1 MLSIGEFSK
10 ICKVST
16 KTLRYYDEI
25 GLIYPD
31 KINCDNG
38 YRYYSIDQLKKMLF
52 IERLKSYD
60 FSLKEIKDILQLEE
74 NQVEEHL
81 SLVLK
86 EKKKE
91 IENKIYAFENTLNQ
105 IYNDIYSLSQGISVM
120 SYFENIDIQL
130 VECEPMCILSVR
142 KMVTVSDC
150 AQGYGQ
156 FFNLL
161 YKIIATDN
169 LTMIGSPMTI
179 YHSKEYKIDGYD
191 IEFAI
196 PIKEFV
202 RGSRDFDPGLCI
214 KTVLNGSY
222 SKITS
227 IYVKQREWLEK
238 ENYELSN
245 LPYDVYMNNPEQVT
259 SPEELITEIYCP
271 VKKK

>member
-60 FSLKEIKDILQLEE
+60 FSLKEIKDIIQLEK

-91 IENKIYAFENTLNQ
+91 IEGKIYAFENTLNQ
-105 IYNDIYSLSQGISVM
+105 INNDIYSLSQGISVM

-161 YKIIATDN
+161 YKKIATDN

-202 RGSRDFDPGLCI
+202 TGSRNFAPGLCI
-214 KTVLNGSY
+214 KTVLKGSY
-222 SKITS
+222 SQITS
-227 IYVKQREWLEK
+227 IYAKQREWLEK

-245 LPYDVYMNNPEQVT
+245 PPYDVYMNNPEQVT
-259 SPEELITEIYCP
+259 SPEELITDIYCP